1 MSRLSGADL
10 RWGSIARTLVPRGV
24 GSRLSGDRGARFL
37 ASVVVGVVDDAD
49 EFVVE
54 VGADGV
60 GVGGGVVALAA
71 QDGDE
76 LGAGLV
82 EAAAFADGL
91 EAAVELER
99 SGAVAVAEQPTMEP
113 GGVSGVMLSVVVPC
127 GDGVGFDGAGGGEV
141 LLGDGGVGDAG
152 VDEGHPW

>member
-1 MSRLSGADL
+1 MLRL
-10 RWGSIARTLVPRGV
+10 GSIVRTLVPRGL

-37 ASVVVGVVDDAD
+37 ASVLVGFVDDVD
-49 EFVVE
+49 EAVVE

-76 LGAGLV
+76 LGAGFV

-91 EAAVELER
+91 EAAVQLER
-99 SGAVAVAEQPTMEP
+99 SGAVTVAEQPTMQP
-113 GGVSGVMLSVVVPC
+113 GHRIGHGCPVVGCAVTLSASTAPVAVKYCSATVVSEMR
-127 GDGVGFDGAGGGEV
+127 A
-141 LLGDGGVGDAG
+141 
-152 VDEGHPW
+152 

>member
-1 MSRLSGADL
+1 MSRSEEAFG
-10 RWGSIARTLVPRGV
+10 WGSIARTLVPRGV
-24 GSRLSGDRGARFL
+24 GSRLSGDRGAWFL
-37 ASVVVGVVDDAD
+37 AGLFVGVVDDVD
-49 EFVVE
+49 QLVVE
-54 VGADGV
+54 AGAGGV

-91 EAAVELER
+91 EAAVELEW
-99 SGAVAVAEQPTMEP
+99 SGAVAVAEQPPVEL
-113 GGVSGVMLSVVVPC
+113 SGVVGSSSSADAC
-127 GDGVGFDGAGGGEV
+127 GDGVGFDGLGGGEV

-152 VDEGHPW
+152 VDEGHAW